1 MIMLS
6 FIHSLDQ
13 KIEACTNPEGKDACI
28 LAGVQSI
35 CHFKISSYGTAAAFA
50 MQVGLAKFAHVFY
63 ESEINEKHIDDELTQ
78 LAIYEINN
86 NALSPLNLE
95 Q

>member
-1 MIMLS
+1 MPA
-6 FIHSLDQ
+6 SLQ
-13 KIEACTNPEGKDACI
+13 VYSRYA
-28 LAGVQSI
+28 
-35 CHFKISSYGTAAAFA
+35 ISKSAVTGLPQHFA